1 MSIIK
6 RLCLPAL
13 GMCSLI
19 FVIGCSDTI
28 NLLGSEGIPDS
39 EFRGIKPVFA
49 DGSNVGN
56 LTEAY
61 IKNTESLT
69 IVNGRLDTLCEA
81 NNIDDCG
88 PR

>member
-1 MSIIK
+1 MY
-6 RLCLPAL
+6 
-13 GMCSLI
+13 SLI
-19 FVIGCSDTI
+19 FVTGCSDTI

-61 IKNTESLT
+61 IQNTESLI
-69 IVNGRLDTLCEA
+69 IVNGRLDVLCEA
-81 NNIDDCG
+81 NEIEECG